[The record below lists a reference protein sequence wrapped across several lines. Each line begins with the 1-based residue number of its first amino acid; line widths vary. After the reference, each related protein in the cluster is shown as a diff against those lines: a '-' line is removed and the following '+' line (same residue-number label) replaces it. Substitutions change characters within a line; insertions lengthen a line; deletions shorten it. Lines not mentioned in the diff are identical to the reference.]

1 MAEQMANANLNSTN
15 GYSRFWL
22 IRLDNFLS
30 SGIENEKTD
39 EVKQDWLMKQD
50 LTKLD
55 PTKLTPLTDEV
66 N

>member
-1 MAEQMANANLNSTN
+1 
-15 GYSRFWL
+15 
-22 IRLDNFLS
+22 LDNFLS